1 MIAMAH
7 DAQALN
13 PHKAILSV
21 QTLRACPQW
30 KPLSAFPEHAP
41 ASVHF
46 IAERMLSL
54 RGVPSGSSENAVL
67 NRSVAFSVCPA
78 AA

>member
-1 MIAMAH
+1 MAA
-7 DAQALN
+7 DVQALS
-13 PHKAILSV
+13 AILSRE
-21 QTLRACPQW
+21 TLLARPQR
-30 KPLSAFPEHAP
+30 KPLSTCPDHAP

-54 RGVPSGSSENAVL
+54 SGVPSGSSENAAL
-67 NRSVAFSVCPA
+67 NRSPAFSVCPA